1 MKVPSKGGVTNQTLD
16 RGLRALAHIAE
27 APAPPTIDQLAAH
40 LDIHRSMAYRIVR
53 TLEDHGLTERDE
65 QGECHPASRL
75 TDLARGVRFS
85 LHKVARP
92 ELEALAAQ
100 LGLTAFLVVPV
111 GGDAVTIDA
120 AEPTQVDTVVSYRPG
135 TRHPLAD
142 GAPGIALLA
151 GQPALADERAEVAE
165 ARSRGWAQSS
175 GEVIEGLG
183 SIATWVKGPGGE
195 SVAAI
200 ACLFLGQ
207 TPPDEDDAASC
218 LQQSARKISQALLP
232 A

>member
-1 MKVPSKGGVTNQTLD
+1 
-16 RGLRALAHIAE
+16 
-27 APAPPTIDQLAAH
+27 
-40 LDIHRSMAYRIVR
+40 
-53 TLEDHGLTERDE
+53 
-65 QGECHPASRL
+65 
-75 TDLARGVRFS
+75 
-85 LHKVARP
+85 VARP

-100 LGLTAFLVVPV
+100 LGLTAFLVVAV
-111 GGDAVTIDA
+111 GGDAVTIDT
-120 AEPTQVDTVVSYRPG
+120 AEPSQVDTVVSYRPG
-135 TRHPLAD
+135 TRHPLEE

-151 GQPALADERAEVAE
+151 GQPALADERTEVAE
-165 ARSRGWAQSS
+165 ARSSGWAQSS

-183 SIATWVKGPGGE
+183 SIATWIEGPGGE

-207 TPPDEDDAASC
+207 TPPDENDAAKC